1 VGAVTDVTP
10 QFIPA
15 WFAPAPAG
23 ISTVPTVSTWMLALL
38 GMLLAASSILVYRRA
53 YHRS

>member
-15 WFAPAPAG
+15 RFAPAPA

-38 GMLLAASSILVYRRA
+38 GLLLAPSSVLVYRRA